1 MKLVC
6 NNNYTFWKYLC
17 HKKVSRR
24 CPLVRLPVLIRM
36 VQGEAGLDA
45 VCYNNESEMM
55 EIWRMNALKY
65 TPMMEQYLAVK
76 AEVPD
81 AFLFFRLG
89 DFYEMFFEDAVTVSR
104 ELELTLTGREAGG
117 GERVPMC
124 GVPHHAAE
132 AYITRLIEKGYKVA
146 VCEQMEDPSTTKGM
160 VRREIVRIVTPGTLM
175 EGKLLNESANNY
187 IAAVADKGDRYG
199 FAVCDLTTGELYA
212 TELDR
217 SAERL
222 ADEITTYSP
231 AEILAS
237 GAVLEAVRK
246 VLAGMGGSVLCSDVS
261 RKDEPF
267 VRRHFAAAAGGVK
280 GSGDGLNGGDGGR
293 GQQKESDPS
302 GDKPIRGASAASIG
316 RDAGAD
322 ALDRLPVAAAE
333 AVVLLM
339 TYLRDTQKR
348 SLGHIAEI
356 RSYETDEFMT
366 MDPFTRRNLELTET
380 VRERSKKGSLLW
392 LLDKTETAM
401 GGRMLRR
408 WIEKPLYSK
417 SRIEERL
424 EAVDRL
430 VSRLIEREELRGI
443 LRDVYDL
450 ERLVARISYGSA
462 SGRDLAALRRSL
474 EQIPAF
480 KASCLATGSATLGA
494 IAEELDEC
502 GDVLAWIQDMLVE
515 DPPLSVKEGGLIR
528 SGSHEHLDRLKEA
541 SASGKTWIAELERR
555 ERERTGIK
563 SLKIGYN
570 RVFGYY
576 IEVTRSHLAAI
587 PEGLYERKQ
596 TLANAERYITP
607 ELKEKEALI
616 LEAEEKMFGI
626 EYELFCGLRDRIAEQ
641 TKRLQRL
648 AEAVA
653 SVDVL
658 QSFAVVSATNR
669 YVRPTVTDGYDL
681 LVTEGRHPVVE
692 TVLDDHSFV
701 ANHTV
706 LEQAASQILLITGP
720 NMAGKSTY
728 MRQVAVLSI
737 MAQIGCFVPAE
748 KATLPLVDRIFTRIG
763 AADDLIGGQS
773 TFMVEM
779 MDIRVM
785 TEKATPRSLVI
796 IDELGRGTSTGEGMA
811 IAQAVIE
818 YLHHHVGCKTL
829 VSTHF
834 HELAHLEE
842 SLPHLQNYCMAV
854 KESGQQVIFLR
865 KLIPGAASTSYGIY
879 CARIAGLPEEVIER
893 SYALLNGFEAR
904 AALEEAAV
912 TGEEHPAAA
921 EAAAGRVEQTASLDS
936 EAAAVEHAARLA
948 GKATDADKA
957 DVAGGG
963 AIAEKA
969 DGSAGGGTIAEK
981 AGRSVDGGTVAE
993 KANNAAIGP
1002 SVAAAPQTAS
1012 DDLSVGSA
1020 GADYVQ
1026 LSLFAD
1032 GGTVQDAGAVR
1043 KTDAK
1048 LQQLADRLKQADL
1061 INMTPLAAMNFLFEL
1076 KQRLSDKA

>member
-1 MKLVC
+1 M
-6 NNNYTFWKYLC
+6 
-17 HKKVSRR
+17 
-24 CPLVRLPVLIRM
+24 
-36 VQGEAGLDA
+36 
-45 VCYNNESEMM
+45 
-55 EIWRMNALKY
+55 KY
-65 TPMMEQYLAVK
+65 TPMMEQYLSVK

-104 ELELTLTGREAGG
+104 ELELTLTGREAGV
-117 GERVPMC
+117 GERIPMC

-146 VCEQMEDPSTTKGM
+146 VCEQMEDPSATKGM

-187 IAAVADKGDRYG
+187 IAAVAEKADRYG

-237 GAVLEAVRK
+237 GGVLEAVRK
-246 VLAGMGGSVLCSDVS
+246 VLAGMGGTVLCSDVS

-267 VRRHFAAAAGGVK
+267 VRRHFATALAGGAQRSEAG
-280 GSGDGLNGGDGGR
+280 GSAKNGVSGGT
-293 GQQKESDPS
+293 GVS
-302 GDKPIRGASAASIG
+302 GVGGGVSGGAQSNGSSVSGGASQLGRTTPAATHGSS
-316 RDAGAD
+316 AAD

-348 SLGHIAEI
+348 SLGHITQI

-430 VSRLIEREELRGI
+430 VGRLIEREELRGI

-480 KASCLATGSATLGA
+480 KASCLATGSSTLAA

-616 LEAEEKMFGI
+616 LEAEEKMFTI

-658 QSFAVVSATNR
+658 QSFAVVSVTNR

-681 LVTEGRHPVVE
+681 LITEGRHPVVE

-893 SYALLNGFEAR
+893 SYALLNVFEAR
-904 AALEEAAV
+904 AAIEEAAV
-912 TGEEHPAAA
+912 VAGELPAAA
-921 EAAAGRVEQTASLDS
+921 EVAAGTAVEEAMSPASGVTPAGKAS
-936 EAAAVEHAARLA
+936 HAAVGGTLAEKVSHTVGGGTLA
-948 GKATDADKA
+948 GKAENAVDGGTF
-957 DVAGGG
+957 AGRASHVVDGEV
-963 AIAEKA
+963 IAEKA
-969 DGSAGGGTIAEK
+969 SHV
-981 AGRSVDGGTVAE
+981 VDGGTVAE
-993 KANNAAIGP
+993 KASQAVGST
-1002 SVAAAPQTAS
+1002 SVAATSQTAA
-1012 DDLSVGSA
+1012 DDLSSSAVGS
-1020 GADYVQ
+1020 DYVQ

-1032 GGTVQDAGAVR
+1032 GGTVHDGNGAR

-1076 KQRLSDKA
+1076 KQKLSDKA